1 MFCNCVEWDV
11 WHLFGSHWCFCIY
24 YINIYININCCTLH
38 SEPSLHA
45 CGFPPSPNAFCFLC
59 ELAGGFILAFALWKP
74 TVVICKSCGL
84 EIKITVHVHPLS
96 CFLAYASGNTRD
108 QSLVHKSAHGERH
121 RHNHQVGT
129 RMTPTSSRQKKKKKT
144 LSYAF
149 NVNINSICKWEK
161 SILQSAFFDVTRGR
175 GCRRN
180 SQVAASGFHLLPFQA
195 YDDDPVPFGEPDH
208 LAQFAWNILCCVD
221 FSFSIIFYCI
231 YRWLEL
237 TTQWSHWLAFRTA
250 LRHKDEPDSIMLRIK

>member
-1 MFCNCVEWDV
+1 M
-11 WHLFGSHWCFCIY
+11 CIP
-24 YINIYININCCTLH
+24 C
-38 SEPSLHA
+38 HA
-45 CGFPPSPNAFCFLC
+45 SWL
-59 ELAGGFILAFALWKP
+59 
-74 TVVICKSCGL
+74 T
-84 EIKITVHVHPLS
+84 
-96 CFLAYASGNTRD
+96 
-108 QSLVHKSAHGERH
+108 
-121 RHNHQVGT
+121 HQVTRGT
-129 RMTPTSSRQKKKKKT
+129 RASCINQPMVNVTVTIIKLEHKWLQIAPGRKT
-144 LSYAF
+144 KTKRSYAF
-149 NVNINSICKWEK
+149 NVNIDNICKWEK

-237 TTQWSHWLAFRTA
+237 SGTTQWSHWLAFRTA

>member
-121 RHNHQVGT
+121 CHNHHVGT
-129 RMTPTSSRQKKKKKT
+129 RMTPNSSRQKKKT
-144 LSYAF
+144 LVMRSMLISTIF
-149 NVNINSICKWEK
+149 SNGK
-161 SILQSAFFDVTRGR
+161 SPSFSRPSLMSQGAGGVVV
-175 GCRRN
+175 N

-237 TTQWSHWLAFRTA
+237 SGTTQWSHWLAFRTA